1 MTRFRTRRME
11 PGDAPAFN
19 DAYNSLGVAN
29 VRSLEE
35 MQRLWRGGPGGP
47 VKSWIVEAD
56 DGTGWRL
63 AGHHGLCPV
72 RFTLGGQDLLFAKTV
87 NSFLLPEFRS
97 RFVYLRFELRCLA
110 EVEREFDATY
120 TLAELAVKMRA
131 ALGYDTGILE
141 LDFEQ
146 GLRVP
151 AFLSRLAMRLAWRS
165 TYIKSLIGSLPP
177 RRTAVRGK
185 SSLPLTVMDSAV
197 ARHSLFFAGFWDQ
210 ARLSAGLAPRRDAAD
225 LAWRFWDAPGR
236 RTTLTAAWP
245 CGTRGFGIVSSNDR
259 LHFALEDVFL
269 SAPRPD
275 LLRALLDAILAWCGE
290 RGGWM
295 LSFMTTADSQPPQM
309 LAVYRRLLDE
319 SLGIRYRG
327 QHVSRRLTALGRE
340 RIGPHWPPLNITA
353 IAAIG

>member
-11 PGDAPAFN
+11 PGDAPVFN
-19 DAYNSLGVAN
+19 DAYNSLGVAPF
-29 VRSLEE
+29 RALEE
-35 MQRLWRGGPGGP
+35 MQRLWHGGPGGP

-56 DGTGWRL
+56 DGAGWRL

-87 NSFLLPEFRS
+87 NSFLLPEFRN
-97 RFVYLRFELRCLA
+97 RFVYLRFEQRCLA

-120 TLAELAVKMRA
+120 TLAELAVKMRG
-131 ALGYDTGILE
+131 ALGYDTAILE

-146 GLRVP
+146 GLRAP
-151 AFLSRLAMRLAWRS
+151 ALLSRLAMRLAWRS
-165 TYIKSLIGSLPP
+165 KYIKSRIGPLWSRLAPA
-177 RRTAVRGK
+177 RRNPGLALTA
-185 SSLPLTVMDSAV
+185 MNNAA
-197 ARHSLFFAGFWDQ
+197 ARHSHFFAGFWDQ

-225 LAWRFWDAPGR
+225 LAWRFWDAPGG

-245 CGTRGFGIVSSNDR
+245 CGTRGYGIVSSNDG
-259 LHFALEDVFL
+259 LHFALEDIFV

-275 LLRALLDAILAWCGE
+275 LLQALLDAILAWCADK
-290 RGGWM
+290 GGWM

-309 LAVYRRLLDE
+309 LAVYRHLMGE
-319 SLGIRYRG
+319 SISTRYRG
-327 QHVSRRLTALGRE
+327 QHVSRRLTQLGRE

-353 IAAIG
+353 IAAIA